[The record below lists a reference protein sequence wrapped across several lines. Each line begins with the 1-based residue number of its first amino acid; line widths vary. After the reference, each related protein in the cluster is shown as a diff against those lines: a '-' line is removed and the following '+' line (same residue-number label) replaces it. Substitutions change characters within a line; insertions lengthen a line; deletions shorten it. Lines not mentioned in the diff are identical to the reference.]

1 MYREKSTAR
10 REHLIVA
17 SSSSSDD
24 DNNVSLGADQE
35 ETPALTHNTA
45 SSSVVLQC
53 KGSVPSQ
60 RDPFTASTR
69 RIGRTTF
76 QCKSVLL

>member
-1 MYREKSTAR
+1 
-10 REHLIVA
+10 
-17 SSSSSDD
+17 
-24 DNNVSLGADQE
+24 VSLGADQE

-53 KGSVPSQ
+53 RGSVPSQ

-76 QCKSVLL
+76 QCKSTLL